1 MQSKIRLRGGYP
13 SVVWDGW
20 HREASPIPIFTFA
33 TVHSAWGAGPRDRS
47 AG

>member
-13 SVVWDGW
+13 SVVWEGW
-20 HREASPIPIFTFA
+20 HREASPIPIFTLRHRSFR
-33 TVHSAWGAGPRDRS
+33 VGSRS